1 MMLTALEIDKRI
13 QSVED
18 TISDL
23 EFQMHDHLFDS
34 PEMDLIFDSIE
45 RYEKILEC
53 LKFRK
58 AEHDMWCMKHISI
71 TCKETEKE
79 WYVDCD
85 KQLKLDI

>member
-1 MMLTALEIDKRI
+1 MLTALEIDKRI

-23 EFQMHDHLFDS
+23 EFQMHHHLFNS
-34 PEMDLIFDSIE
+34 PEMDEIFDTLE
-45 RYEKILEC
+45 KYEKILEY

-58 AEHDMWCMKHISI
+58 RELDMWCFNHISI
-71 TCKETEKE
+71 TCKETEKD
-79 WYVDCD
+79 WYVDCE

>member
-1 MMLTALEIDKRI
+1 MLTALEIDKRI

-23 EFQMHDHLFDS
+23 EFQMHDHAFDS

-45 RYEKILEC
+45 KYEKILEC

-58 AEHDMWCMKHISI
+58 AEHDLWCYKHFSV
-71 TCKETEKE
+71 TSKETEKD
-79 WYVDCD
+79 WYTDCET
-85 KQLKLDI
+85 QLKLDI